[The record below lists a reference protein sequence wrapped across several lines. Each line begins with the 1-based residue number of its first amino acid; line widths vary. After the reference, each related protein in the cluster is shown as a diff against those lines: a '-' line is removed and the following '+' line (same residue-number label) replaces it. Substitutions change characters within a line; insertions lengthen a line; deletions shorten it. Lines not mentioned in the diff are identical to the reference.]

1 MPPALN
7 LLPLAGAFLLLSG
20 AAALTY
26 QVVWVRLL
34 GLSMGS
40 TAASVSTVLAA
51 FFGGLA
57 LGSALADRLARRRAG
72 IDTYLILETV
82 IGVAGLALLPLL
94 LRLDSLVA
102 ALPVMGSSLAVKFV
116 VTVVLLS
123 VPTICMGATFP
134 VMADLLARGRSDL
147 GSRMSFLY
155 SLNTWGAVAGAGL
168 AGFVL
173 IPRLGLD
180 GAVLVA
186 AGCNFT
192 IVAVG
197 FAARGRFTIAAPTGL
212 GSAATSAATSAPAAS
227 ATDDANSARSP
238 YAGFALASLIA
249 TGFCSIAAEVGWTKY
264 LAIFTGATLY
274 GFATILVVFLSGIAL
289 GSWLVRPLLGREQR
303 TAELLLWGLVVLGL
317 AVALTRPALSLAPSV
332 LTMARAGDSAALLAY
347 GFVFAVLLPPTIL
360 FGALFPAGLELYCG
374 RSGSVRKRSGRAY
387 ALNTLAGIAGS
398 VAAGFWAIPAFGTDR
413 LLVALALVFPLVA
426 IVAAGAGG
434 VVARRGP
441 VIACAV
447 VVAVATIALPGL
459 DYQPLVRAVTFRD
472 PAAAGEDPSAWRF
485 EYLQEA
491 RAGVISVLTRDG
503 AMGALQTNGL
513 TESHLNFLDPMAGS
527 PTESL
532 LGLVPYLLHVEPRDA
547 FVVGFGGGNTAFGL
561 TRTSDLQTIR
571 VVELEPAIVDAVRTA
586 TQGFV
591 AALLDPRVDL
601 RFNDARNALLVEDTL
616 YDIIVS
622 QPSHPWLAGSG
633 TLFTREFFGIVS
645 SRLRPGGVFGQWV
658 NLFNMDAVTL
668 GAIVKSFYEVFPY
681 GFALRPSGG
690 RDLLLFGSQWP
701 LVLDPARLEARLA
714 HRELA
719 VHLARQSIAS
729 VTDLLRDFAFSRTE
743 ILRAVQSGPVNTD
756 TNLISEVRLAR
767 IGGGGGDS
775 ASVQAL
781 LASVRGLDVAPH
793 LPRESAPRVLEDLA
807 KALEQLG
814 RADDAGTIDR
824 RRSELPPQA
833 LKLR

>member
-1 MPPALN
+1 M
-7 LLPLAGAFLLLSG
+7 
-20 AAALTY
+20 
-26 QVVWVRLL
+26 
-34 GLSMGS
+34 
-40 TAASVSTVLAA
+40 
-51 FFGGLA
+51 
-57 LGSALADRLARRRAG
+57 
-72 IDTYLILETV
+72 
-82 IGVAGLALLPLL
+82 
-94 LRLDSLVA
+94 
-102 ALPVMGSSLAVKFV
+102 
-116 VTVVLLS
+116 
-123 VPTICMGATFP
+123 
-134 VMADLLARGRSDL
+134 
-147 GSRMSFLY
+147 
-155 SLNTWGAVAGAGL
+155 
-168 AGFVL
+168 
-173 IPRLGLD
+173 
-180 GAVLVA
+180 
-186 AGCNFT
+186 
-192 IVAVG
+192 
-197 FAARGRFTIAAPTGL
+197 
-212 GSAATSAATSAPAAS
+212 
-227 ATDDANSARSP
+227 
-238 YAGFALASLIA
+238 
-249 TGFCSIAAEVGWTKY
+249 
-264 LAIFTGATLY
+264 
-274 GFATILVVFLSGIAL
+274 
-289 GSWLVRPLLGREQR
+289 
-303 TAELLLWGLVVLGL
+303 
-317 AVALTRPALSLAPSV
+317 
-332 LTMARAGDSAALLAY
+332 
-347 GFVFAVLLPPTIL
+347 
-360 FGALFPAGLELYCG
+360 
-374 RSGSVRKRSGRAY
+374 
-387 ALNTLAGIAGS
+387 
-398 VAAGFWAIPAFGTDR
+398 
-413 LLVALALVFPLVA
+413 
-426 IVAAGAGG
+426 
-434 VVARRGP
+434 VARRGP

-447 VVAVATIALPGL
+447 VVAVVTIALPGL
-459 DYQPLVRAVTFRD
+459 DYQPLVRAVTLRD

-503 AMGALQTNGL
+503 TMGALQTNGL
-513 TESHLNFLDPMAGS
+513 TESHLNFVDPMAGS

-586 TQGFV
+586 SQGFV

-668 GAIVKSFYEVFPY
+668 GAIAKSFYEVFPY

-690 RDLLLFGSQWP
+690 RDLLLFGSHWP

-719 VHLARQSIAS
+719 VHLARQRIAS

-775 ASVQAL
+775 ASVEAL

-814 RADDAGTIDR
+814 RVDDARTIDV
-824 RRSELPPQA
+824 RRSQLPPQP
-833 LKLR
+833 LTLR

>member
-1 MPPALN
+1 M
-7 LLPLAGAFLLLSG
+7 
-20 AAALTY
+20 
-26 QVVWVRLL
+26 
-34 GLSMGS
+34 
-40 TAASVSTVLAA
+40 
-51 FFGGLA
+51 
-57 LGSALADRLARRRAG
+57 
-72 IDTYLILETV
+72 
-82 IGVAGLALLPLL
+82 
-94 LRLDSLVA
+94 
-102 ALPVMGSSLAVKFV
+102 
-116 VTVVLLS
+116 
-123 VPTICMGATFP
+123 
-134 VMADLLARGRSDL
+134 
-147 GSRMSFLY
+147 
-155 SLNTWGAVAGAGL
+155 
-168 AGFVL
+168 
-173 IPRLGLD
+173 
-180 GAVLVA
+180 
-186 AGCNFT
+186 
-192 IVAVG
+192 
-197 FAARGRFTIAAPTGL
+197 
-212 GSAATSAATSAPAAS
+212 
-227 ATDDANSARSP
+227 
-238 YAGFALASLIA
+238 
-249 TGFCSIAAEVGWTKY
+249 
-264 LAIFTGATLY
+264 AIFTGATLY

-332 LTMARAGDSAALLAY
+332 LTMARGSDSAALLAY
-347 GFVFAVLLPPTIL
+347 GFVFAVLLPPTLL

-398 VAAGFWAIPAFGTDR
+398 VAAGFWAIPAFGTDH

-426 IVAAGAGG
+426 IVAAAGG

-447 VVAVATIALPGL
+447 VVAVVTIALPGL
-459 DYQPLVRAVTFRD
+459 DYQPLVRAVTLRD
-472 PAAAGEDPSAWRF
+472 PATAGEDPSAWRF

-503 AMGALQTNGL
+503 TMGALQTNGL
-513 TESHLNFLDPMAGS
+513 TESHLNFVDPMAGS

-571 VVELEPAIVDAVRTA
+571 VVELEPAIVDAVRVA
-586 TQGFV
+586 SQGFV

-690 RDLLLFGSQWP
+690 RDLLLFGSHWP

-719 VHLARQSIAS
+719 VHLARQRIAS
-729 VTDLLRDFAFSRTE
+729 VTDLLRDFAFSSTE
-743 ILRAVQSGPVNTD
+743 ILREIQSGPVNTD

-775 ASVQAL
+775 ASVEAL

-814 RADDAGTIDR
+814 RVDDARTIDM
-824 RRSELPPQA
+824 RRSQLPPQPFT
-833 LKLR
+833 LH